1 MLTYTLFTADR
12 QQEITKRRC
21 VMNQTKHQE
30 FNLIK
35 LTWPIFLELFL
46 FMLMGSV
53 DTFMISSVSDD
64 AVSGVGAANQI
75 ITMAILV
82 LSVIG
87 NGAAIVVSQYLG
99 SRRPKEAAEVTGN
112 AITLNLA
119 VGIILSTALLFFG
132 GSLLGALNVTGD
144 ILVHAKVYIH
154 IVGGGIF
161 LQALLNALATTIRT
175 HGFTKQT
182 MMVSLLMN
190 LIHVAGNYL
199 LIFGHFGLPAL
210 GVQGAA
216 ISTVASR
223 LICLILFFLLLYRI
237 MEVRVKWTYYIHLSK
252 KYVMQ
257 ILKIGIPSA
266 FESVIYQSCQLIF
279 TLYITYL
286 GAEAMATRQYALNIS
301 SYIFLFSV
309 AVSMGTSIIVGH
321 LVGAGRPEEAYKRV
335 FNSAKWALLVTVII
349 DAAVIFFRIPLM
361 GLFTDNMS
369 IVTMGAQVILLS
381 IFLETGRTCN
391 LVIINSLRA
400 SGDAKFPV
408 YMGLISMVCIS
419 LPLGYVLV
427 FQMHLGLAGVWLATA
442 FDEWLRAIIMYFR
455 WKSRAWEKYGL
466 IGHESSEAAV
476 PSAAPAH

>member
-1 MLTYTLFTADR
+1 MEEPK
-12 QQEITKRRC
+12 QQEFK
-21 VMNQTKHQE
+21 
-30 FNLIK
+30 LIK

-53 DTFMISSVSDD
+53 DKFMISSVSDD

-99 SRRPKEAAEVTGN
+99 SKQPKEAAKVTGN

-119 VGIILSTALLFFG
+119 VGIILSTVLLLFG
-132 GSLLGALNVTGD
+132 GSLLTALNVKGD
-144 ILVHAKVYIH
+144 ILVYAKSYMN

-182 MMVSLLMN
+182 MVVSLLMN
-190 LIHVAGNYL
+190 IIHVGGNYL

-210 GVQGAA
+210 GVEGAA
-216 ISTVASR
+216 ISTVTSR
-223 LICLILFFLLLYRI
+223 FICLILFFLLLYRI

-252 KYVMQ
+252 KYVLQ

-321 LVGAGRPEEAYKRV
+321 LVGAGRPQEAYSRV
-335 FNSAKWALLVTVII
+335 FSSAKWALLVTVII
-349 DAAVIFFRIPLM
+349 DGIVILFRVPLF
-361 GLFTDNMS
+361 GLFTDNEA
-369 IVTMGAQVILLS
+369 IIAMGAQVILLS

-408 YMGLISMVCIS
+408 YMGLISMVCLS
-419 LPLGYVLV
+419 LPLGYFLV
-427 FQMHLGLAGVWLATA
+427 FTLDLGLAGVWLATA
-442 FDEWLRAIIMYFR
+442 FDEWLRAVIMYFR
-455 WKSRAWEKYGL
+455 WKSRAWEKHGL
-466 IGHESSEAAV
+466 IQHAPAEPLSPA
-476 PSAAPAH
+476 PAPAH

>member
-1 MLTYTLFTADR
+1 MEAS
-12 QQEITKRRC
+12 KP
-21 VMNQTKHQE
+21 KE

-75 ITMAILV
+75 IAIAILV

-99 SRRPKEAAEVTGN
+99 SRQPKEAAKVTGN

-119 VGIILSTALLFFG
+119 VGIILSTILLLFG
-132 GSLLGALNVTGD
+132 GSLLSALNVTGE
-144 ILVHAKVYIH
+144 ILVYAKSYMH

-182 MMVSLLMN
+182 LVVSLLMN
-190 LIHVAGNYL
+190 VIHVGGNYL

-210 GVQGAA
+210 GVEGAA

-223 LICLILFFLLLYRI
+223 LICLVLFFLLLYRI
-237 MEVRVKWTYYIHLSK
+237 MDVRVKWTYYTHLSK
-252 KYVMQ
+252 KYVLQ

-266 FESVIYQSCQLIF
+266 FESVIYQCCQLVF

-321 LVGAGRPEEAYKRV
+321 LVGARRPKEAYTRV
-335 FNSAKWALLVTVII
+335 FSSVKWALLVTVIM
-349 DAAVIFFRIPLM
+349 DAVVILFRAPLM
-361 GLFTDNMS
+361 GLFTDNQT
-369 IVTMGAQVILLS
+369 IITMGAQVILLS
-381 IFLETGRTCN
+381 FFLETGRTCN

-408 YMGLISMVCIS
+408 YMGLISMVCMS
-419 LPLGYVLV
+419 LPLGYFLV
-427 FQMHLGLAGVWLATA
+427 FTLDLGLAGVWLATA
-442 FDEWLRAIIMYFR
+442 FDEWVRAVIMYFR
-455 WKSRAWEKYGL
+455 WKSRAWEKHGL
-466 IGHESSEAAV
+466 IQHEPAE
-476 PSAAPAH
+476 PLSAAPAH

>member
-1 MLTYTLFTADR
+1 MEATT
-12 QQEITKRRC
+12 TK
-21 VMNQTKHQE
+21 Q
-30 FNLIK
+30 FNLVK

-75 ITMAILV
+75 IAIAILV

-99 SRRPKEAAEVTGN
+99 SKQPKEAAKVTGN
-112 AITLNLA
+112 AITLNLG
-119 VGIILSTALLFFG
+119 VGIILSALLLLFG
-132 GSLLGALNVTGD
+132 GSLLSALNVTGD
-144 ILVHAKVYIH
+144 ILVYAKSYMH

-182 MMVSLLMN
+182 MAVSLLMN
-190 LIHVAGNYL
+190 VIHVGGNYL

-210 GVQGAA
+210 GVEGAA
-216 ISTVASR
+216 ISTVLSR
-223 LICLILFFLLLYRI
+223 LICLVLFFLLLYRI

-266 FESVIYQSCQLIF
+266 FESVIYQCCQLVF

-321 LVGAGRPEEAYKRV
+321 LVGARRPQEAYTRV
-335 FNSAKWALLVTVII
+335 FSSVKWALLVTVII
-349 DAAVIFFRIPLM
+349 DAVVILFRVPLM
-361 GLFTDNMS
+361 GLFTDNQT
-369 IVTMGAQVILLS
+369 IITMGAQVILLS

-408 YMGLISMVCIS
+408 YMGLISMVCMS
-419 LPLGYVLV
+419 LPLGYFLV
-427 FQMHLGLAGVWLATA
+427 FTLDLGLAGVWLATA
-442 FDEWLRAIIMYFR
+442 FDEWVRAVIMYFR
-455 WKSRAWEKYGL
+455 WKSRAWERHGL
-466 IGHESSEAAV
+466 IHPEAAE
-476 PSAAPAH
+476 PLSPAAAH

>member
-1 MLTYTLFTADR
+1 MEENKL
-12 QQEITKRRC
+12 
-21 VMNQTKHQE
+21 QE
-30 FNLIK
+30 FNLLK

-64 AVSGVGAANQI
+64 AVAGVGAANQI
-75 ITMAILV
+75 IVIAILI

-99 SRRPKEAAEVTGN
+99 SKKPQEAAQVTGN
-112 AITLNLA
+112 AITLNLL
-119 VGIILSTALLFFG
+119 VGIILSTFLLSFG
-132 GSLLGALNVTGD
+132 GNLLTAMNVKGD
-144 ILVHAKVYIH
+144 ILVHAKAYIN

-161 LQALLNALATTIRT
+161 LQALINALATTIRT

-182 MMVSLLMN
+182 MVVSLLMN
-190 LIHVAGNYL
+190 VIHVVGNYT
-199 LIFGHFGLPAL
+199 LIFGHFGFPAL

-216 ISTVASR
+216 ISTITSR
-223 LICLILFFLLLYRI
+223 FICLILFFLLLYRI
-237 MEVRVKWTYYIHLSK
+237 LEVRVKWSYYIHLTR
-252 KYVMQ
+252 KYVLQ

-266 FESVIYQSCQLIF
+266 FESITYQSCQLVF

-321 LVGAGRPEEAYKRV
+321 LVGARRPQEAYTRV
-335 FNSAKWALLVTVII
+335 FSSVKWALLVTVIM
-349 DAAVIFFRIPLM
+349 DAIVIFFRVPLF
-361 GLFTDNMS
+361 GLFTDNDS
-369 IVTMGAQVILLS
+369 IIKLGSQVILLS
-381 IFLETGRTCN
+381 FFLETGRTCN

-408 YMGLISMVCIS
+408 YMGLISMVCMS

-427 FQMHLGLAGVWLATA
+427 FQLHLGLAGVWIATA
-442 FDEWLRAIIMYFR
+442 FDEWVRAVIMFFR
-455 WKSRAWEKYGL
+455 WKSRAWEKHGL
-466 IGHESSEAAV
+466 IQHETVEPGGPPAATV
-476 PSAAPAH
+476 N

>member
-1 MLTYTLFTADR
+1 MEKKT
-12 QQEITKRRC
+12 
-21 VMNQTKHQE
+21 HQE
-30 FNLIK
+30 FSLLK

-75 ITMAILV
+75 ITMAILI

-99 SRRPKEAAEVTGN
+99 SKQPKEAAKVTGN

-119 VGIILSTALLFFG
+119 VGIILSLILLVFG
-132 GSLLGALNVTGD
+132 GNLLTALNVKGD
-144 ILVHAKVYIH
+144 ILVHAKVYMN
-154 IVGGGIF
+154 IVGGAIF

-190 LIHVAGNYL
+190 VIHVVGNYL

-252 KYVMQ
+252 KYVLQ

-301 SYIFLFSV
+301 NYIFLFSV

-321 LVGAGRPEEAYKRV
+321 LVGARRPEEAYKRV
-335 FNSAKWALLVTVII
+335 FASAKWALLVTIVI
-349 DAAVIFFRIPLM
+349 DAVVIFFRIPLF
-361 GLFTDNMS
+361 GLFTDNQS
-369 IVTMGAQVILLS
+369 IIAMGAQVILLS

-408 YMGLISMVCIS
+408 YMGLISMVCMS

-427 FQMHLGLAGVWLATA
+427 FQLHLGLAGVWLATA
-442 FDEWLRAIIMYFR
+442 FDEWVRAVIMYFR
-455 WKSRAWEKYGL
+455 WKSRAWEKHSL
-466 IGHESSEAAV
+466 IQHEAV
-476 PSAAPAH
+476 EPVHPAPAAAN

>member
-1 MLTYTLFTADR
+1 M
-12 QQEITKRRC
+12 EESKP
-21 VMNQTKHQE
+21 KE

-75 ITMAILV
+75 IAIAILV

-99 SRRPKEAAEVTGN
+99 SRQPKEAAKVTGN

-119 VGIILSTALLFFG
+119 VGIILSTILLLFG
-132 GSLLGALNVTGD
+132 GTLLTALNVKGD
-144 ILVHAKVYIH
+144 ILVYAKSYMH

-182 MMVSLLMN
+182 MVVSLLMN
-190 LIHVAGNYL
+190 VIHVGGNYL

-210 GVQGAA
+210 GVEGAA

-223 LICLILFFLLLYRI
+223 LICLVLFFLLLYRI

-252 KYVMQ
+252 KYVLQ

-266 FESVIYQSCQLIF
+266 FESVIYQCCQLVF

-321 LVGAGRPEEAYKRV
+321 LVGARRPKEAYSRV
-335 FNSAKWALLVTVII
+335 FSSVKWALLVTVIM
-349 DAAVIFFRIPLM
+349 DAIVILFRIPLM
-361 GLFTDNMS
+361 GLFTDNQT
-369 IVTMGAQVILLS
+369 IITMGAQVILLS
-381 IFLETGRTCN
+381 FFLETGRTCN

-408 YMGLISMVCIS
+408 YMGLISMVCMS
-419 LPLGYVLV
+419 LPLGYFLV
-427 FQMHLGLAGVWLATA
+427 FTLDLGLAGVWLATA
-442 FDEWLRAIIMYFR
+442 FDEWVRAVIMYFR
-455 WKSRAWEKYGL
+455 WKSRAWEKHGL
-466 IGHESSEAAV
+466 IQHEPAE
-476 PSAAPAH
+476 PLSAAPAH

>member
-1 MLTYTLFTADR
+1 MK
-12 QQEITKRRC
+12 TKDS
-21 VMNQTKHQE
+21 Q
-30 FNLIK
+30 FNLVK

-75 ITMAILV
+75 ITMAILI

-99 SRRPKEAAEVTGN
+99 SRKPLEAANVTGN
-112 AITLNLA
+112 AITLNLL
-119 VGIILSTALLFFG
+119 VGIVLSAVLLLFG
-132 GSLLGALNVTGD
+132 GHLLTALNVQGD
-144 ILVHAKVYIH
+144 ILVHAKVYIN

-175 HGFTKQT
+175 YGFTKQT

-190 LIHVAGNYL
+190 VIHVIGNYI
-199 LIFGHFGLPAL
+199 LIYGHFGLPAL

-223 LICLILFFLLLYRI
+223 LICLVLFFLLLYQI
-237 MEVRVKWTYYIHLSK
+237 MEVKVKWSYYISLSK

-257 ILKIGIPSA
+257 ILKIGIPAA
-266 FESVIYQSCQLIF
+266 FESITYQSCQLVF

-301 SYIFLFSV
+301 NYIYLFSV

-321 LVGAGRPEEAYKRV
+321 LVGARQTKAAYSRV
-335 FNSAKWALLVTVII
+335 FASVNGPCS
-349 DAAVIFFRIPLM
+349 
-361 GLFTDNMS
+361 S
-369 IVTMGAQVILLS
+369 LS
-381 IFLETGRTCN
+381 
-391 LVIINSLRA
+391 
-400 SGDAKFPV
+400 
-408 YMGLISMVCIS
+408 
-419 LPLGYVLV
+419 
-427 FQMHLGLAGVWLATA
+427 
-442 FDEWLRAIIMYFR
+442 
-455 WKSRAWEKYGL
+455 
-466 IGHESSEAAV
+466 
-476 PSAAPAH
+476 

>member
-1 MLTYTLFTADR
+1 MEAS
-12 QQEITKRRC
+12 KP
-21 VMNQTKHQE
+21 KE

-64 AVSGVGAANQI
+64 AVSGVGGANQI
-75 ITMAILV
+75 IAIAILV

-99 SRRPKEAAEVTGN
+99 SRQPKEAAKVTGN

-119 VGIILSTALLFFG
+119 VGIILSTILLLFG
-132 GSLLGALNVTGD
+132 GSLLSALNVTGE
-144 ILVHAKVYIH
+144 ILVYAKSYMH

-182 MMVSLLMN
+182 MVVSLLMN
-190 LIHVAGNYL
+190 VIHVGGNYL

-210 GVQGAA
+210 GVEGAA

-223 LICLILFFLLLYRI
+223 LICLVLFFLLLYRI
-237 MEVRVKWTYYIHLSK
+237 MDVRVKWTYYTHLSK
-252 KYVMQ
+252 KYVLQ

-266 FESVIYQSCQLIF
+266 FESVIYQCCQLVF

-321 LVGAGRPEEAYKRV
+321 LVGARRPKEAYTRV
-335 FNSAKWALLVTVII
+335 FSSVKWALLVTVIM
-349 DAAVIFFRIPLM
+349 DAVVILFRAPLM
-361 GLFTDNMS
+361 GLFTDNQT
-369 IVTMGAQVILLS
+369 IITMGAQVILLS
-381 IFLETGRTCN
+381 FFLETGRTCN

-408 YMGLISMVCIS
+408 YMGLISMVCMS
-419 LPLGYVLV
+419 LPLGYFLV
-427 FQMHLGLAGVWLATA
+427 FTLDLGLAGVWLATA
-442 FDEWLRAIIMYFR
+442 FDEWVRAVIMYFR
-455 WKSRAWEKYGL
+455 WKSRAWEKHGL
-466 IGHESSEAAV
+466 IQHEPAE
-476 PSAAPAH
+476 PLSAAPAH